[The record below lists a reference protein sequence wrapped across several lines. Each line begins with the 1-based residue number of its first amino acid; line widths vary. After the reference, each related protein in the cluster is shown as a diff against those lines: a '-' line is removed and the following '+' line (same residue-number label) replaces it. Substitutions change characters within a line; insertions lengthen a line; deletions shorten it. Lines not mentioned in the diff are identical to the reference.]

1 MIKKLLTTILLLALT
16 ANLFAVIPPHAGGE
30 GGCSDDCC
38 ASARQNTPESSLAV
52 ICCVINCEQDAESSQ
67 TPASAVGVQQI
78 QNLPSLDFVYTAES
92 ISYIQQTQ
100 FPSSPTRHIAG
111 SSTRY
116 LENNTFL
123 I

>member
-1 MIKKLLTTILLLALT
+1 MIKRLMTIFLLLALT
-16 ANLFAVIPPHAGGE
+16 ANLLAVIPPHAGGE

-38 ASARQNTPESSLAV
+38 ASAHQDMQESSPAV
-52 ICCVINCEQDAESSQ
+52 LCCILNCEQNAETSQ
-67 TPASAVGVQQI
+67 TPAIAIGTQQN
-78 QNLPSLDFVYTAES
+78 QNFPSPGFVCTAKS
-92 ISYIQQTQ
+92 ISNIQRAR

-116 LENNTFL
+116 IENNTFL

>member
-1 MIKKLLTTILLLALT
+1 MTIFLLLALA

-38 ASARQNTPESSLAV
+38 ASAHQDTQESSSAV
-52 ICCVINCEQDAESSQ
+52 LCCILNCEQNAETSQ
-67 TPASAVGVQQI
+67 TPAIAIGAQQY
-78 QNLPSLDFVYTAES
+78 QNLAPFSFVRTAKL
-92 ISYIQQTQ
+92 IGYIQRMQ

-116 LENNTFL
+116 LDNNAFL